1 MAELPKEIL
10 FDTRL
15 VERHIRQGLT
25 TREDYQ
31 KYVQQLEDAESEAD
45 VIDLDTLATSRGG
58 AAPAPA
64 GQVS

>member
-25 TREDYQ
+25 TRQDYE
-31 KYVQQLEDAESEAD
+31 KYVSQLEDQESEAD
-45 VIDLDTLATSRGG
+45 VIDLDTLATMRGG
-58 AAPAPA
+58 TPA

>member
-45 VIDLDTLATSRGG
+45 VIDLDTLATRGG